1 MPAVIEQESI
11 KADEKPVET
20 EIEPVKAKKYNRR
33 AKKVK
38 FTETAPVK
46 AEIVEK
52 VEESECNTSVS
63 TAVTQQVDE
72 QAHRDTFMAWAN
84 NLDENISKVK
94 LLRRGQEFKRVK
106 KVYES
111 TPYAGTLP
119 VYGPK
124 PEKKKDEKENSWKK
138 DKKSNDKKNRKP
150 KQEEKPK
157 IP

>member
-11 KADEKPVET
+11 KADEKPVEV
-20 EIEPVKAKKYNRR
+20 EIEPVKAKKYNKR

-46 AEIVEK
+46 VEIVEP
-52 VEESECNTSVS
+52 VEEEVNTSVS

-72 QAHRDTFMAWAN
+72 QTHRDTFMAWAN
-84 NLDENISKVK
+84 SLDENIAKVK
-94 LLRRGQEFKRVK
+94 LLRKGQEFKRVK

-157 IP
+157 KP

>member
-20 EIEPVKAKKYNRR
+20 EIEPVKAKKYNKR

-46 AEIVEK
+46 AEIVET
-52 VEESECNTSVS
+52 VEESEANTSIS

-124 PEKKKDEKENSWKK
+124 PEKKKDEKETSWKK
-138 DKKSNDKKNRKP
+138 DKRSNDKKNRKP

-157 IP
+157 IS